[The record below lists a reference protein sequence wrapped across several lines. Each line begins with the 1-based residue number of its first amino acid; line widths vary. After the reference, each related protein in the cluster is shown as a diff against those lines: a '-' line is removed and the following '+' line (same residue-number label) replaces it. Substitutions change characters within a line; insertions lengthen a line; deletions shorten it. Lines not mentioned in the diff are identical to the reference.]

1 MSFDLLAWY
10 VVAFWICFRVTLAIT
25 NPRAAFGVAAAVA
38 AASLMLPSVA
48 PLMTAVFAPFGFLLP
63 ALAIRDVAGRN
74 GIKIAPFHVLEIA
87 VAMFATA
94 LFIAASIGV
103 FTFDP
108 YRLGYG
114 PLVPGALALV
124 GILWTLYR
132 KHFLIAAAIL
142 AAQITWSFGFLSP
155 NFFDL
160 VLHALVVPI
169 CAVWLLKW
177 MVVGF
182 VRQLKSAD

>member
-1 MSFDLLAWY
+1 MSFDLIAWY
-10 VVAFWICFRVTLAIT
+10 VVAFWICFRVTLVIAK
-25 NPRAAFGVAAAVA
+25 PRIALGVAGGVA
-38 AASLMLPSVA
+38 LASLILPSMT

-63 ALAIRDVAGRN
+63 ALAIRDVVGRSW
-74 GIKIAPFHVLEIA
+74 IKIAPFHVLEVAAAMIA
-87 VAMFATA
+87 AS

-114 PLVPGALALV
+114 PIIPGTLALA
-124 GILWTLYR
+124 GILWTCYR
-132 KHFLIAAAIL
+132 RHFVITAAIL

-160 VLHALVVPI
+160 VLHALVVPV
-169 CAVWLLKW
+169 CAVWLVKW
-177 MVVGF
+177 IIAGLLHQF
-182 VRQLKSAD
+182 RSAG